1 MSNPEAHLSRRA
13 WVSGRV
19 QGVSFRAA
27 TRAKALSLGLRGQA
41 VNLQDGRVE
50 VWICGDAQAV
60 QALLE
65 WLRIGPP
72 AARVD
77 AVQIEPADA
86 EGCPEDFQVG

>member
-1 MSNPEAHLSRRA
+1 MSNPEANLARRA
-13 WVSGRV
+13 WVSRRV

-50 VWICGDAQAV
+50 VWICGDARAV

-77 AVQIEPADA
+77 AVQVEPADA
-86 EGCPEDFQVG
+86 EGCPEGFQVG

>member
-1 MSNPEAHLSRRA
+1 MGAAETILARRA

-41 VNLQDGRVE
+41 VNLPDGRVE
-50 VWICGDAQAV
+50 VWVCGDAHAV

-77 AVQIEPADA
+77 AVQIMPADA
-86 EGCPEDFQVG
+86 EGCPEVFQVG

>member
-1 MSNPEAHLSRRA
+1 MGVNETRHARRA

-65 WLRIGPP
+65 WMRIGPP

-77 AVQIEPADA
+77 AVQVEPADA
-86 EGCPEDFQVG
+86 EGCPEGFQVG